1 MIHFQVTRNNE
12 LKHQVTV
19 HEGADIEQMFD
30 VFYSQLLALGF
41 TFGTIQQKIINDAA
55 HIKSTINIDNE
66 D

>member
-1 MIHFQVTRNNE
+1 MIHFQVTRNDD
-12 LKHQVTV
+12 LYHTIKI
-19 HEGADIEQMFD
+19 HEDSDIEQMFD

-55 HIKSTINIDNE
+55 HIKSDINIDNE

>member
-19 HEGADIEQMFD
+19 HEDVNIDQLFD

-41 TFGTIQQKIINDAA
+41 TFGSIEEKIINDATV
-55 HIKSTINIDNE
+55 IKLDIKYQNE